1 MTQEDVLIRATVG
14 DAPGLCRDDNPPDT
28 IYE

>member
-14 DAPGLCRDDNPPDT
+14 DARVYAVTTTHLT
-28 IYE
+28 QYI